1 MKLSIIIPVYRVE
14 KTLARC
20 VESVISQSY
29 DDYEIILVD
38 DGSPDSC
45 GEICD
50 KMSMTYNRIKVIH
63 RENGGLSAARNT
75 GIEAASGEYITFI
88 DSDDT
93 IAPDT
98 LRDLMTILEKHPEY
112 DIIEYP
118 VFIFYGSPGGR
129 MFTPGNHAYRNDM
142 PRYWHETE
150 AYTHAYACNK
160 IYRRH
165 LFEDVRFPVG
175 KVFEDVWT
183 FPGLLE
189 RAGTIAT
196 TDRGLYYYHAN
207 SAGIT
212 STAGGN
218 ELRMLLEAHLTV
230 LSNAALFSAKYYMH
244 VVNIQL
250 DVYRDTGEVL
260 LQKHDIGLGELA
272 SLGPVM
278 FIKGLIIKISDVKVL
293 CRIHKTTR
301 NLL

>member
-142 PRYWHETE
+142 PRYWHETA